1 MHENCPYSE
10 VFGPHLPAFGVN
22 TEICSVNLSKS
33 PHQNKKALS
42 PLHHK
47 KYF

>member
-1 MHENCPYSE
+1 MGNYVEAESFNGDIESQSTTLIFDSTQKHN
-10 VFGPHLPAFGVN
+10 
-22 TEICSVNLSKS
+22 S

-42 PLHHK
+42 PFHHK